1 MFAAEAE
8 CLSLGNTYVF
18 VLGQCYYAEIT
29 NLYSI
34 ANDSIENCRDK
45 FGPNG
50 FGRLFEPKDMFT
62 SNAVVRVVSTT
73 YSGKFKVII
82 NYRFLTTETNFKALY
97 IRCGRVMADNIAYA
111 KFRKTLLI

>member
-1 MFAAEAE
+1 MFAAKAE
-8 CLSLGNTYVF
+8 CLSLGNGYVF

-29 NLYSI
+29 NLFSI

-50 FGRLFEPKDMFT
+50 YGRLFEPKDMFT

-73 YSGKFKVII
+73 YSGKFKA
-82 NYRFLTTETNFKALY
+82 TNAY
-97 IRCGRVMADNIAYA
+97 CAADSWV
-111 KFRKTLLI
+111 L